1 VFGIIPNLVPD
12 AATTVNLGFSLDGD
26 PADTYLHVPDL
37 GTADF
42 QYNVSMFARNGLSNT
57 AHTIVIEPLVWTRH
71 NYNSILLFD
80 YAVYTF
86 DGSSPPTASNT
97 SITSSSSS
105 PSSTASSPSS
115 TVFSKHSKRKLV
127 GGTVGGALGVLL
139 VLLVLCV
146 FGRRRRQQE
155 LVSTGITA
163 FTSMRPE
170 VTPDASSPP
179 SVPLPGPPAPLPGPS
194 VPLPRPLPP
203 VPNSGAPVSV
213 RTSVLSRTWDPPP
226 TYASRS
232 VRAASDAGAPTYA
245 SWSVHAMTSDS
256 GGSPH

>member
-1 VFGIIPNLVPD
+1 
-12 AATTVNLGFSLDGD
+12 
-26 PADTYLHVPDL
+26 
-37 GTADF
+37 
-42 QYNVSMFARNGLSNT
+42 MFARNGLSNT
-57 AHTIVIEPLVWTRH
+57 AHTLVIQPKSGTTQDQ
-71 NYNSILLFD
+71 NTILLFD

-86 DGSSPPTASNT
+86 DDSSPPTAGNT
-97 SITSSSSS
+97 SITSSS
-105 PSSTASSPSS
+105 SSTASSPSS
-115 TVFSKHSKRKLV
+115 TVFPKHSKSKLIV
-127 GGTVGGALGVLL
+127 GIVDGALGALL

-146 FGRRRRQQE
+146 IGRRRRQQE
-155 LVSTGITA
+155 LASTGITA
-163 FTSMRPE
+163 FTSVRPE
-170 VTPDASSPP
+170 DTPDASSPP

-194 VPLPRPLPP
+194 VPLPGPRLLPP

-256 GGSPH
+256 GDSLH